1 MREVTS
7 GPFLRAFDY
16 ARLKLSADICVC
28 VCVRVCVERKGE
40 EEKRGR
46 KLKPVRSIGFAS
58 PDDLC
63 AGY

>member
-28 VCVRVCVERKGE
+28 VCVCRKDGKERGGGE
-40 EEKRGR
+40 ER
-46 KLKPVRSIGFAS
+46 V
-58 PDDLC
+58 
-63 AGY
+63 

>member
-28 VCVRVCVERKGE
+28 VCVCVERMERKGE
-40 EEKRGR
+40 EEKRGCEL
-46 KLKPVRSIGFAS
+46 KLVRSDRS
-58 PDDLC
+58 RDDLC
-63 AGY
+63 AG